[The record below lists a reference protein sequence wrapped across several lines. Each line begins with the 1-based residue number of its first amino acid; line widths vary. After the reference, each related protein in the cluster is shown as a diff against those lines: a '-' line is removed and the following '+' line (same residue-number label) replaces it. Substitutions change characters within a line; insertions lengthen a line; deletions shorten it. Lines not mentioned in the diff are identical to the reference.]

1 MHENTELGPNTFLYP
16 IPTVVVGA
24 TVQGKQNY
32 LTAAYCGIAGHKPP
46 AISVTLKSS
55 HFQGFYGTLEKA
67 PMIAECALNLE
78 CRLVHALSRG
88 DHELFVG
95 EIVQVYAAE
104 SVLTNG
110 LTDIHKLD
118 PTVFSMHDNSYWK
131 VGERIGDAW
140 RIGKFYQPE
149 G

>member
-1 MHENTELGPNTFLYP
+1 M
-16 IPTVVVGA
+16 
-24 TVQGKQNY
+24 
-32 LTAAYCGIAGHKPP
+32 
-46 AISVTLKSS
+46 
-55 HFQGFYGTLEKA
+55 
-67 PMIAECALNLE
+67 
-78 CRLVHALSRG
+78 G

-118 PTVFSMHDNSYWK
+118 PIVFSMHDNSYWK